1 MSKAIRISVMGFL
14 VLCAYSQSVMAREFA
29 DIYEECGLGAMIAPK
44 NPAVAAVTNVTWDSG
59 TTAISS
65 NISSPGT
72 CSGGKEKTAAFINES
87 YEPLESDLASGSGTY
102 LDTLT
107 SLIGCEPQTKNEF
120 IAALRNDFAKLVA
133 EPGYTNKSRFAKA
146 ESLYNLV
153 YKNLDSKSEV
163 SSVKS

>member
-1 MSKAIRISVMGFL
+1 MLKAIQISVIVLL
-14 VLCAYSQSVMAREFA
+14 VLFAYSQPVMAREFA

-65 NISSPGT
+65 NISSPST
-72 CSGGKEKTAAFINES
+72 CSGGKETTAAFINES
-87 YEPLESDLASGSGTY
+87 YESLESDLASGSGTY

-107 SLIGCEPQTKNEF
+107 TLIGCEPQSREEYV
-120 IAALRNDFAKLVA
+120 IALRNDFSKMVA
-133 EPGYTNKSRFAKA
+133 EPGYSNLSRFAKA

-153 YKNLDSKSEV
+153 YKNLESKSAV